1 MHMYVVG
8 YYKSIQV
15 DINNSYACASVG
27 SLGTYST
34 HLVTYFL
41 VFTCSIIYY
50 IFWLTHAWFF

>member
-8 YYKSIQV
+8 HYKSLQV
-15 DINNSYACASVG
+15 DNNNTYAYASIG

-41 VFTCSIIYY
+41 VFT
-50 IFWLTHAWFF
+50 